1 MKRDCGVWINIL
13 SHTLKQRMNAALA
26 DLGVTGVQSRV
37 IHYIL
42 EHYKN
47 GPVFQKNV
55 EEAFGLSRST
65 TTGILQLLEKN
76 GVIQRESV
84 ARDARLKSLVPTEK
98 AAHMDARMHACIC
111 EIEVML
117 TKDISPGQLQLFLE
131 IAAKMYQNLADKV
144 NG

>member
-1 MKRDCGVWINIL
+1 MKRDCGIWINIL
-13 SHTLKQRMNAALA
+13 SHKLKQRMNAALS
-26 DLGVTGVQSRV
+26 DLGITGVQSRV
-37 IHYIL
+37 MHYIL
-42 EHYKN
+42 EHYKE

-76 GVIQRESV
+76 GLIFRESV

-98 AAHMDARMHACIC
+98 AARMDARVHACIC

-131 IAAKMYQNLADKV
+131 IADKMYQNL
-144 NG
+144 GR